1 MQNTIRV
8 KENITLRNLIME
20 DAEILFR
27 VTRKNNTHLRKWL
40 GWLDDDTCVADVE
53 RYISWSLTRYA
64 DLEWIDWL
72 LWEGDTLIG
81 GVALSPIDGANKKTS
96 IMYWLA
102 ESQQGKGIMT
112 ETLKKVIKY
121 IFEKLQLHRIEIT
134 CAIGNDRSAALPKK
148 LGFTFEGIA
157 RSSGWLYDHF
167 VDMEVYSLV
176 ATEWHK

>member
-1 MQNTIRV
+1 
-8 KENITLRNLIME
+8 
-20 DAEILFR
+20 
-27 VTRKNNTHLRKWL
+27 
-40 GWLDDDTCVADVE
+40 
-53 RYISWSLTRYA
+53 
-64 DLEWIDWL
+64 
-72 LWEGDTLIG
+72 
-81 GVALSPIDGANKKTS
+81 
-96 IMYWLA
+96 MYWLA